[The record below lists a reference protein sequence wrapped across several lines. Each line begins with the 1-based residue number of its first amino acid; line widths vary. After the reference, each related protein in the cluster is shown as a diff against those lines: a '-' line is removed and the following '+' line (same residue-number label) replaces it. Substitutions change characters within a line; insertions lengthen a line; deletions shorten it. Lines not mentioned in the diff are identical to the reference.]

1 MFNCVFDAGSQTV
14 PFKYEDSKRVS
25 YNYDS
30 YFAAKLNGKWG
41 YVNWSTG
48 DIIKEFKKDSYDDLP
63 YPR

>member
-1 MFNCVFDAGSQTV
+1 MEKQECLAVYLMLGSQTV

-30 YFAAKLNGKWG
+30 YFAAKLNGKWD

-48 DIIKEFKKDSYDDLP
+48 DIIKEFK
-63 YPR
+63 

>member
-1 MFNCVFDAGSQTV
+1 MFSSVFDAGSQTE
-14 PFKYEDSKRVS
+14 PFKYEDNKRVS

-48 DIIKEFKKDSYDDLP
+48 DIIKEFK
-63 YPR
+63 